1 MIEVTCAIIRNDE
14 GKVLVVRRGP
24 QMGNAGKWEF
34 PGGKIK
40 SGETQE
46 DCIIR
51 EIHEELGIDIV
62 LLGSLEPVE
71 HDYGDKYIKLYPFI
85 CDTLATNI
93 FLEEHDELKW
103 LVPDRLCDVNLSAAD
118 VPVAKNYA
126 SLYRVVEVEHATEP
140 EHNISDE
147 EGKELTDLLKRIKST
162 RDITQLARQA
172 SNDELLL
179 SQLITLSLSAD
190 KRIGFRASW
199 PLSKVVDINPKATIP
214 FLPCLIDTLPGLTN
228 ESVQR
233 SFMRVIMKNDMMSIP
248 VTHHGKLVDY
258 CFKQL
263 RSGTKAVAPRVY
275 SMEILGKMCDL
286 YPEMKG
292 EVLSTINIIVS
303 ESSSGVKAQANS
315 VISRLFKKESI

>member
-46 DCIIR
+46 DCIVR

-62 LLGSLEPVE
+62 LSGSLEPVE

-93 FLEEHDELKW
+93 FLEEHDALKW
-103 LVPDRLCDVNLSAAD
+103 LVPDRLLDVNLSAAD
-118 VPVAKNYA
+118 VPVAMNYA
-126 SLYRVVEVEHATEP
+126 SLYNAVEVKHETEQD
-140 EHNISDE
+140 HHISDE
-147 EGKELTDLLKRIKST
+147 AGEELTEFLKRIKST
-162 RDITQLARQA
+162 QEITQLARQA
-172 SNDELLL
+172 SNDEFLL

-199 PLSKVVDINPKATIP
+199 PLSKVVDINPEATIP
-214 FLPCLIDTLPGLTN
+214 FLPSLIDSLPGLTN

-233 SFMRVIMKNDMMSIP
+233 SFLRVIMKNDMKSVP
-248 VTHHGKLVDY
+248 VSHHGKLVDY
-258 CFKQL
+258 CFQQL

-275 SMEILGKMCDL
+275 SMEILGKMCSL
-286 YPEMKG
+286 YPDMKG
-292 EVLSTINIIVS
+292 EVLSAINIIVN

-315 VISRLFKKESI
+315 VISRLLKK